1 MKYFLIG
8 TVLDTKS
15 FSTAQAMQAVLQQ
28 RLDAWL
34 GKDKTQI
41 KVEELNGH
49 TMKFTLF
56 RTYGNW
62 YEDPQR
68 FQPQT
73 SVFSWDKHIL
83 LGDDY
88 QTGTTADFD
97 TLNGRYVIS
106 YGEDDFFDDY
116 KEKAKENHCT
126 KITHLSQRSYLD
138 RIELTVELFQP
149 RRKQQHP

>member
-8 TVLDTKS
+8 AVLDTKS
-15 FSTAQAMQAVLQQ
+15 FGTAQTMQAVLQH

-41 KVEELNGH
+41 KVEELNNH

-56 RTYGNW
+56 RTYGDW

-88 QTGTTADFD
+88 QTGTYADFE
-97 TLNGRYVIS
+97 TLTGRYAIS
-106 YGEDDFFDDY
+106 YDQNDFFDDY

-126 KITHLSQRSYLD
+126 KIKHLSQQSYLN
-138 RIELTVELFQP
+138 RIEFTVELMP
-149 RRKQQHP
+149 PIKKTNP